1 MIMRFIKLCVIII
14 TSIITLWIFS
24 FIADIYLK
32 NPNLN
37 FDITL
42 DFFSYLS
49 KIIVYLYSFLSAFI
63 MLKPQRFKQKK
74 SIFINIIL
82 GFIYF
87 CIFRIFYFA
96 ILLATMQRELMD

>member
-1 MIMRFIKLCVIII
+1 MRFIKLCVIII
-14 TSIITLWIFS
+14 ISIITLWIFN

-42 DFFSYLS
+42 DFFSCLS

-63 MLKPQRFKQKK
+63 MLKPQRFNLKKK

-96 ILLATMQRELMD
+96 ILLATMQGELMD

>member
-14 TSIITLWIFS
+14 TSIITLWIFN

-37 FDITL
+37 FGITL

-63 MLKPQRFKQKK
+63 MLKPQRFNLKK
-74 SIFINIIL
+74 NLFLLIL
-82 GFIYF
+82 Y
-87 CIFRIFYFA
+87 
-96 ILLATMQRELMD
+96 